1 MQYDTATAILMTG
14 LCTIAGLGA
23 SASAEA
29 QAGSNREGKMQF
41 YVPVT
46 YVSGES
52 VDGPGR
58 SSFDLN
64 DDVGWGVAL
73 GYNLSEQ
80 LMLGVEFTWLR
91 ANYEAAI
98 DFDNGRD
105 ETPDGT
111 VSIGGT
117 LDSAT
122 LQLVG
127 QYNFMSTR
135 TTPFIRANLGTTYS
149 DSNIPVGPVQGV
161 CWWDPWWG
169 YVCDAWQPTFDDY
182 SFSYGAGIGV
192 RSDLG
197 ESFYLEAS
205 YNVLWVDLDH
215 DTPAFDTGRLTF
227 GFMF

>member
-1 MQYDTATAILMTG
+1 MSNKATTMMLAAS
-14 LCTIAGLGA
+14 LCAVAGLAA
-23 SASAEA
+23 SAHVAA
-29 QAGSNREGKMQF
+29 QAASNREGKLQF
-41 YVPVT
+41 YVPIS

-52 VDGPGR
+52 IDGPGR

-73 GYNLSEQ
+73 GYNWTEQ
-80 LMLGVEFTWLR
+80 LMVGVEFTWLS
-91 ANYEAAI
+91 AHYEAAV

-111 VSIGGT
+111 VAIGGT

-122 LQLVG
+122 LQFVG
-127 QYNFMSTR
+127 QYNFMRTR
-135 TTPFIRANLGTTYS
+135 TTPFIRANLGTTYA
-149 DSNIPVGPVQGV
+149 DSNIPIGPAQGV

-182 SFSYGAGIGV
+182 SFSFGGGIGV
-192 RSDLG
+192 RSELG
-197 ESFYLEAS
+197 ESLFLEAS

-215 DTPAFDTGRLTF
+215 DTPAFDTGRLTI